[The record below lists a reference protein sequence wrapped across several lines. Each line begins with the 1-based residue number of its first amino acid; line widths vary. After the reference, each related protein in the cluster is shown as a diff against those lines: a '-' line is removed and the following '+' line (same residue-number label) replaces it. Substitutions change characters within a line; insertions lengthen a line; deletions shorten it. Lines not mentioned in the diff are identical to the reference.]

1 MSWSKLKTIMIL
13 ILLLLNLFLLGLVGA
28 NQLRSIRYEAS
39 ALSEAAAVLEL
50 NGIQVAQETL
60 PSSMALSAST
70 AARDIRREEALARA
84 LLGAAPEVSASGGF
98 YIYSAETGS
107 ASFRSSGEF
116 SVQLHQPLSPPADG
130 DRRGQVRSLLEELGL
145 ELWQVSE
152 TGDTVTAVQSL
163 RGAPVFPVG
172 VVGQSSAGATF
183 LYDGEGRLCS
193 ASGRLFL
200 GGISTD
206 PEPSK
211 PLTVP
216 TALIAFFNFI
226 MDSGD
231 VCQSIQ
237 EMTAVYR
244 AAALTDPVRLTPAWR
259 IVTDTGDYFLDAATG
274 EVTRASGDAPRSVG
288 ETPFSMEE

>member
-28 NQLRSIRYEAS
+28 NQLRSARYEAS

-50 NGIQVAQETL
+50 NGIQVSREAL
-60 PSSMALSAST
+60 PSAMKLSPST

-84 LLGAAPEVSASGGF
+84 LLGGEAEANASGGGF

-116 SVQLHQPLSPPADG
+116 SVQLDRPLPPPADG
-130 DRRGQVRSLLEELGL
+130 DRRGQVRSLLEGLGL

-152 TGDTVTAVQSL
+152 DGDAVTAVQSV

-172 VVGQSSAGATF
+172 AVGQSSAGATF
-183 LYDGEGRLCS
+183 FYDGEGRLYS

-200 GGISTD
+200 GGVSAD
-206 PEPSK
+206 PEPSA

-231 VCQSIQ
+231 VCQSIR
-237 EMTAVYR
+237 EMTPVYR

-274 EVTRASGDAPRSVG
+274 EVTRSAG
-288 ETPFSMEE
+288 ETPFSLESLGE